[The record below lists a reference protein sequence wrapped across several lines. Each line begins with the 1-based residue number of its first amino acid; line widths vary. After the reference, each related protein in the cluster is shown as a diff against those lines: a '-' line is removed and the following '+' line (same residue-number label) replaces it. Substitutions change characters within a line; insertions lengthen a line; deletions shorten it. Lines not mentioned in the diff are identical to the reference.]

1 MKLKPFLHHVPKVH
15 ENIFHTSPKV
25 HVDFKTF
32 IEFGQTFLG
41 TILYT
46 PGDSDLGYVLE
57 VDLIY
62 PDNIEEKTNWFP
74 LCPENEVTN
83 VNEFTDYM
91 NSEFVKASVL
101 YAK

>member
-1 MKLKPFLHHVPKVH
+1 MKNF
-15 ENIFHTSPKV
+15 FMASPKV

-46 PGDSDLGYVLE
+46 RGDSDLGYVLE

-62 PDNIEEKTNWFP
+62 PDNIEEKT
-74 LCPENEVTN
+74 
-83 VNEFTDYM
+83 
-91 NSEFVKASVL
+91 K
-101 YAK
+101 

>member
-1 MKLKPFLHHVPKVH
+1 MKNFFMASL
-15 ENIFHTSPKV
+15 KV

-46 PGDSDLGYVLE
+46 PGDSDLGYALE

-62 PDNIEEKTNWFP
+62 PDIIEEETK
-74 LCPENEVTN
+74 
-83 VNEFTDYM
+83 
-91 NSEFVKASVL
+91 
-101 YAK
+101 